1 MSVNAMQPTGGSAR
15 KIKRRQKR
23 EMIRKRARLTDTRP
37 LHIMLLPA
45 VIFTFL
51 FAYLPLFG
59 LVMAFQ
65 NFKPLLGFFDSKWVG
80 LDQFRYLFTAPAFW
94 QSMRNTFIIAFFK
107 IVLGIAVP
115 LLLSILLN
123 EVKNTMF
130 KRYVQTTVFIPYF
143 FSWAILGGIVL
154 EVFSYNGILNNI
166 TALLGNEPTAFLVDN
181 RYFRTIIIGTDV
193 WKGMGYNTVIFLA
206 AITNIDPTLYEAAQV
221 DGAGRIRQ
229 LTKITLPSIASMI
242 ILLTI
247 LGLGG
252 ILNAGFEQ
260 ILILSNPIV
269 EKTVD
274 IIDTYVYRLGIR
286 RMQYSPAAAAG
297 LFKSVVALV
306 FVGGSYLIAY
316 KTTDYRVF

>member
-1 MSVNAMQPTGGSAR
+1 MSTQSFPISRKDQRKAM
-15 KIKRRQKR
+15 R
-23 EMIRKRARLTDTRP
+23 ELKRKRSRLTDTRA
-37 LHIMLLPA
+37 LHLMLLPA
-45 VIFTFL
+45 VVFTFL

-65 NFKPLLGFFDSKWVG
+65 NFRPLLGFTGSQWVG
-80 LDQFRYLFTAPAFW
+80 LDQFRYIFSSPNFW
-94 QSMRNTFIIAFFK
+94 QALRNTFIIAFFK
-107 IVLGIAVP
+107 IVLNILVP
-115 LLLSILLN
+115 LVLSLLLN
-123 EVKNTMF
+123 ELGSRFF
-130 KRYVQTTVFIPYF
+130 KRYVQTAVFIPYF

-154 EVFSYNGILNNI
+154 EIFSYNGILN
-166 TALLGNEPTAFLVDN
+166 LFNEMMGRESVAFLVDN
-181 RYFRTIIIGTDV
+181 RFFRTIVIGTDV

-206 AITNIDPTLYEAAQV
+206 AVTNIDPTLYEAAQV

-229 LTKITLPSIASMI
+229 LLHITLPSIASMI
-242 ILLTI
+242 VLLTI

-269 EKTVD
+269 ERTVD
-274 IIDTYVYRLGIR
+274 IIDTFVYRLGIVR
-286 RMQYSPAAAAG
+286 AQYSPAAAAG
-297 LFKSVVALV
+297 LFKSLVALV